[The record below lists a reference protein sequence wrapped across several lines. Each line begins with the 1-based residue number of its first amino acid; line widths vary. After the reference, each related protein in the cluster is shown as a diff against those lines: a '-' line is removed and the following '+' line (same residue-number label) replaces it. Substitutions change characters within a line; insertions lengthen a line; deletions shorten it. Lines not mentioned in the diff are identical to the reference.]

1 MTRTATFTDDT
12 IYDLAREG
20 FLHEL
25 GVLVEITLSRWFR
38 ELLPAFLTYKAFL
51 AAGKHSFLDDHIL
64 GHLLEQRAGID
75 ALDSDEEVKK
85 LFLCANLAACCE
97 IFAGW
102 TIPVNELD
110 PNRTGEYLQLA
121 LTNAG
126 ADKTSLGR
134 NMAQRLNNG
143 DTVRIIQALK
153 LLGLIRADTDS
164 YHQLSLGASIGRRDC
179 HALHLEPSLLPVAPA
194 PSPAALPPLRF
205 GVKPGNPTD
214 IVLMDNDPVLQSVYE
229 RLNAEQPRRVM
240 AMNVDLHKGLRE
252 LAEKVNG
259 GQLPPRTLIA
269 AFRIEPRAFSDIDF
283 FLGSIG
289 AVIGAHVDFVMSI
302 GSGDTDD
309 EFRHRIEVLDSIS
322 ERLSQKGM
330 HPVRIKAYRGESLQE
345 QRACPAFGL
354 NQYASYETLYCRL
367 EKDRLATGN

>member
-1 MTRTATFTDDT
+1 VTQTARFTDGA

-25 GVLVEITLSRWFR
+25 GILVEITCSSWFR

-51 AAGKHSFLDDHIL
+51 ASGKHSFLDDDTL
-64 GHLLEQRAGID
+64 RQLLKQQAGID
-75 ALDSDEEVKK
+75 ALDGAEEIKK

-102 TIPVNELD
+102 TIPVDELD
-110 PNRTGEYLQLA
+110 PDRTGEYLQLA
-121 LTNAG
+121 LANAG

-194 PSPAALPPLRF
+194 ASPAALPPLRF
-205 GVKPGNPTD
+205 GARSCNPMD
-214 IVLMDNDPVLQSVYE
+214 IILMDNDPVLQPVYE
-229 RLNAEQPRRVM
+229 QLN
-240 AMNVDLHKGLRE
+240 
-252 LAEKVNG
+252 
-259 GQLPPRTLIA
+259 A
-269 AFRIEPRAFSDIDF
+269 AFRIEPRAFPDIGF
-283 FLGSIG
+283 FLDSIG
-289 AVIGAHVDFVMSI
+289 GVIDEHADFVMSI

-309 EFRHRIEVLDSIS
+309 EFKHRLEVLDAIS
-322 ERLSQKGM
+322 ENLTQKGM
-330 HPVRIKAYRGESLQE
+330 QPIRIKCYRGATLKE
-345 QRACPAFGL
+345 QRASPAFGL

-367 EKDRLATGN
+367 DRNRLAEKD